1 MQLQNA
7 IFIIITICNIS
18 VNTLPAGSGSPL
30 GKKRV
35 YGYKK
40 TQNLGIKQTLKIMFY
55 ETGQSEPFPPTWVPW
70 TALKFLLPPW

>member
-40 TQNLGIKQTLKIMFY
+40 HKIW
-55 ETGQSEPFPPTWVPW
+55 GLSK
-70 TALKFLLPPW
+70 L